1 MVLEYLDIC
10 MQKAR
15 KQNNIDWDPYTITNI
30 DSKWIQGPNIKWQ
43 SIKYIENTGENVYD
57 LGFVNQFLFKNQ
69 NTRFCKGIYD
79 ILDFVELKNFCSAKD
94 NV

>member
-10 MQKAR
+10 MQKKR
-15 KQNNIDWDPYTITNI
+15 KQNNIDRYSYTFRNI

-43 SIKYIENTGENVYD
+43 SIKYLENTGESLYD
-57 LGFVNQFLFKNQ
+57 LGLVDQFLFKFKNQ

-79 ILDFVELKNFCSAKD
+79 NLDFI
-94 NV
+94 

>member
-1 MVLEYLDIC
+1 

-43 SIKYIENTGENVYD
+43 SIKYIENTGENV
-57 LGFVNQFLFKNQ
+57 L
-69 NTRFCKGIYD
+69 
-79 ILDFVELKNFCSAKD
+79 
-94 NV
+94 